1 MARHY
6 CRNPRC
12 RMKLPT
18 PVENEHHA
26 FCTRACY
33 ESFYLTRCRVCERDL
48 RKRDKETG
56 KPRLVQAGRLYCRPP
71 NKCRLEASKHVSRY
85 DWGGAV
91 APRNRHPSE
100 VAILRALKLASE
112 GLDAFSISKSGP
124 NDRCVMANGPPFV
137 CRRSSRLDRSRVA
150 PFERAPSRPAAQE
163 RTAVANK
170 RPRTVDLFT
179 V

>member
-1 MARHY
+1 MFPSLALRSLLFATAPSGAFLLEIGMKALRHR
-6 CRNPRC
+6 CRNPHC
-12 RMKLPT
+12 RMKLPE

-85 DWGGAV
+85 DWGGGSAPQSTPLRSGHSTGLKTGIRGPRRILDIEVWAKRSMRHGEWSSLRLSAV
-91 APRNRHPSE
+91 
-100 VAILRALKLASE
+100 
-112 GLDAFSISKSGP
+112 F
-124 NDRCVMANGPPFV
+124 PF
-137 CRRSSRLDRSRVA
+137 
-150 PFERAPSRPAAQE
+150 RP
-163 RTAVANK
+163 
-170 RPRTVDLFT
+170 
-179 V
+179 

>member
-1 MARHY
+1 MEIGMKALRHR
-6 CRNPRC
+6 CRNPHC
-12 RMKLPT
+12 RMKLPE

-100 VAILRALKLASE
+100 VAILRAFPVASRATGHGIRLSAAGHGIPMTWSMSFGTLTE
-112 GLDAFSISKSGP
+112 
-124 NDRCVMANGPPFV
+124 RCLPG
-137 CRRSSRLDRSRVA
+137 SRATPV
-150 PFERAPSRPAAQE
+150 
-163 RTAVANK
+163 VIG
-170 RPRTVDLFT
+170 
-179 V
+179 